1 MAIVSTKKKEN
12 STIKYLSP
20 MMAKLQMEGQRNR
33 EDGQTVEMLQPQM
46 VPPAEYFAKCFGNT
60 KKTGT
65 DTEYCEQIVPA
76 LHFGDDDIIDGFS
89 MEAVGGIALK
99 SVMDVATRKLL
110 KAIKS
115 SPKSGISD
123 LVDNEAN
130 FNAQYQAK
138 IAERSDL
145 VLPGV
150 VQNVAIQVYQT

>member
-1 MAIVSTKKKEN
+1 M
-12 STIKYLSP
+12 
-20 MMAKLQMEGQRNR
+20 
-33 EDGQTVEMLQPQM
+33 
-46 VPPAEYFAKCFGNT
+46 FGNT

-65 DTEYCEQIVPA
+65 DTEYCEQVVPA

-99 SVMDVATRKLL
+99 SVMDDVATRKLL

-115 SPKSGISD
+115 SSKSGISD

-138 IAERSDL
+138 DSRKIRFGPAGSGTKNVIYRCTKLRWFSPWCQKSLCDESSSRKKIQAGR
-145 VLPGV
+145 GV
-150 VQNVAIQVYQT
+150 WYSV